1 MSDSQSATNFQN
13 AGGPPIKRGLAA
25 VPSWMLSLVLHGALI
40 VALAAVLA
48 GRTGGI
54 VGDPNGDFRRIG
66 IYVGHSGGDGK
77 GDGAGDDTTSGIEQ
91 HAATQKSAELP
102 PPAPVIKPEKPAVAA
117 TPEIKEPS
125 TPASKPQPDHRS
137 GRHCRRADALR
148 RSTANRDRRRRQRS
162 HEQFD
167 RAVDR
172 KMGRSRL
179 RNAGRRIGPR
189 QRSRDS

>member
-40 VALAAVLA
+40 VVLATMLA

-66 IYVGHSGGDGK
+66 IYVGHSGGNGK
-77 GDGAGDDTTSGIEQ
+77 GDGSGDDTTSGVEQ
-91 HAATQKSAELP
+91 HAPAQKPAELP
-102 PPAPVIKPEKPAVAA
+102 PPAPVIRPEKPAVAA

-125 TPASKPQPDHRS
+125 TPASKPQP
-137 GRHCRRADALR
+137 
-148 RSTANRDRRRRQRS
+148 
-162 HEQFD
+162 
-167 RAVDR
+167 V
-172 KMGRSRL
+172 
-179 RNAGRRIGPR
+179 IGPAA
-189 QRSRDS
+189 